1 MGFLRPKMPAVPPAP
16 PPPPA
21 PVATVT
27 PDPVVRPSNVVD
39 ATRERLTN
47 KKRKN
52 QKTSIMTSPRG
63 VIEDAPVEYA
73 SLLGGTKKKGSS

>member
-1 MGFLRPKMPAVPPAP
+1 MGFLRPKMPPVPPA
-16 PPPPA
+16 PPA

-27 PDPVVRPSNVVD
+27 PDAVVRPSNLVET
-39 ATRERLTN
+39 TRERLTN

-52 QKTSIMTSPRG
+52 QKTSIMTSSRG
-63 VIEDAPVEYA
+63 VIEDAPIEYA

>member
-1 MGFLRPKMPAVPPAP
+1 MGFLKPKMPPVPPPP

-21 PVATVT
+21 PTIT
-27 PDPVVRPSNVVD
+27 PDAVVRPSNVVE

-52 QKTSIMTSPRG
+52 QKTSIMTSSRG

-73 SLLGGTKKKGSS
+73 SLLGGAKKKGS

>member
-1 MGFLRPKMPAVPPAP
+1 MPPVPPA
-16 PPPPA
+16 PPA

-27 PDPVVRPSNVVD
+27 PDAVVRPSNLVET
-39 ATRERLTN
+39 TRERLTN

-52 QKTSIMTSPRG
+52 QKTSIMTSSRG
-63 VIEDAPVEYA
+63 VIEDAPIEYA

>member
-1 MGFLRPKMPAVPPAP
+1 
-16 PPPPA
+16 
-21 PVATVT
+21 
-27 PDPVVRPSNVVD
+27 VVRPSNVVD

-63 VIEDAPVEYA
+63 VIEDAPVEYTT
-73 SLLGGTKKKGSS
+73 LLGGTKKKGSS

>member
-1 MGFLRPKMPAVPPAP
+1 MGFLKPKMPPVPPP

-21 PVATVT
+21 PTIT
-27 PDPVVRPSNVVD
+27 PDAVVRPSNVVE
-39 ATRERLTN
+39 ATQKRLTN

-73 SLLGGTKKKGSS
+73 SLLGGAKKKGS

>member
-1 MGFLRPKMPAVPPAP
+1 MGFLKPKMPAIPPAP

-27 PDPVVRPSNVVD
+27 PDPVVRPSNVVET
-39 ATRERLTN
+39 TRERLTN

-52 QKTSIMTSPRG
+52 QKTSIITSSRG
-63 VIEDAPVEYA
+63 VIEDAPIEYA
-73 SLLGGTKKKGSS
+73 SLLGGAKKKGS

>member
-1 MGFLRPKMPAVPPAP
+1 MPPVPPAP

-27 PDPVVRPSNVVD
+27 PDAVVRPSNLVET
-39 ATRERLTN
+39 TRERLTN

-52 QKTSIMTSPRG
+52 QKTSIMTSSRG
-63 VIEDAPVEYA
+63 VIEDAPIEYA